1 VPREYTEA
9 LAAACPGVQASGVE
23 EGYAGHVECQQAL
36 TGLVWALSARTVGTA
51 ARPDG
56 QATASL
62 RGDAVFDT
70 IQKRVPW
77 VVAAVMVLAV
87 TGQAAL
93 AGTDDGIGPS
103 AVANV
108 NAEQVDGRHAIKY
121 TSNKTARKGRLMA
134 FGATGYLPD
143 NIILKA
149 MDADKIDGID
159 STALATIAAL
169 QSSAGAVNEADNPV
183 HWNQLQGVP
192 PAILTGTTR
201 SWIVIATGLIPLN
214 GTGVLVVEHPVGLDV
229 ETTLIPDT
237 NTGTFGLLSLTSGAD
252 KVSGEYFQRNG
263 ASLAQV
269 IVFKNIGPVAS
280 GVKLRATVW
289 NDAYLSPSAAREMVK
304 ATFYKKLPKQYRP

>member
-1 VPREYTEA
+1 MF
-9 LAAACPGVQASGVE
+9 
-23 EGYAGHVECQQAL
+23 
-36 TGLVWALSARTVGTA
+36 
-51 ARPDG
+51 DII
-56 QATASL
+56 L
-62 RGDAVFDT
+62 R
-70 IQKRVPW
+70 RVPW

-93 AGTDDGIGPS
+93 AQSGDGIDPS

-108 NAEQVDGRHAIKY
+108 NADRVDGRHAIKY

-143 NIILKA
+143 NIVA
-149 MDADKIDGID
+149 GGV
-159 STALATIAAL
+159 ATVAAL
-169 QSSAGAVNEADNPV
+169 QSSIGAVNEADNPV